1 MNKYLNIY
9 WAENTNPRGGRFIIA
24 DSIADATKLALDSGM
39 VKDIRNLIITK
50 EPEDKYKDTNIKE
63 SGCTESLHGKK
74 SRCIINIV
82 PQEDKEP
89 TFQVDS
95 KCITQLQS

>member
-63 SGCTESLHGKK
+63 MTKPGISWGIFLEGGKK
-74 SRCIINIV
+74 VFIV
-82 PQEDKEP
+82 
-89 TFQVDS
+89 
-95 KCITQLQS
+95 